1 MLQSDLYAQFAS
13 KLQNPNVQI
22 DTSNIFEPP
31 LNQMSEV
38 DYHAVDMIASDEGLK
53 YAPTPNSLP
62 PYFWNVITL
71 RGNRNRA
78 VQFAHQ
84 AFGYGADQ
92 NAIFVRSRHN
102 DTNDFSGKTWQAW
115 VRIATAAPSILGKTA
130 FSEVPAALK
139 QTCAEVLIES
149 GLPELVPVSFGGTA
163 EE

>member
-78 VQFAHQ
+78 V
-84 AFGYGADQ
+84 
-92 NAIFVRSRHN
+92 
-102 DTNDFSGKTWQAW
+102 
-115 VRIATAAPSILGKTA
+115 
-130 FSEVPAALK
+130 
-139 QTCAEVLIES
+139 
-149 GLPELVPVSFGGTA
+149 
-163 EE
+163 